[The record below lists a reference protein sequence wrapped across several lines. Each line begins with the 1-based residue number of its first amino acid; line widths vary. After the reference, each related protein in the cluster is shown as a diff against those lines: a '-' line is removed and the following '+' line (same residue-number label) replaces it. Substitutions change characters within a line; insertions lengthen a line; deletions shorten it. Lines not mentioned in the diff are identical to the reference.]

1 MKSPRRNRSLVV
13 ALYVNASLLL
23 ALLAAV
29 LAGGR
34 IPSVLPEAYAAPA
47 APQPIAGGGGLYLM
61 PAQFALNAWG
71 CYVMDTD
78 SQTLSAYVYFPGEKK
93 LRLAASRLIRN
104 DRKLQRF
111 NSDNPTPD
119 EVAGLLELEKAG
131 RRDAPRNEKPQEE
144 PAEPPAENR

>member
-1 MKSPRRNRSLVV
+1 LVV
-13 ALYVNASLLL
+13 ALYVNAALLL
-23 ALLAAV
+23 AV
-29 LAGGR
+29 LVALVTGSR
-34 IPSVLPEAYAAPA
+34 VPSVLPAAYGAPA

-61 PAQFALNAWG
+61 PGQFALNAWG

-131 RRDAPRNEKPQEE
+131 RRDAPRNENAQEE
-144 PAEPPAENR
+144 PAEQPVENP